1 MKKYIVPTIT
11 VEKIELTN
19 LMAASPLFSG
29 GEGLPTAGISSE
41 KGSTADD
48 LPTLGTTK
56 GETPDLEQPG
66 HEAEGYS
73 KSFNIWE

>member
-19 LMAASPLFSG
+19 LMAASPDFTS
-29 GEGLPTAGISSE
+29 GEG
-41 KGSTADD
+41 

-56 GETPDLEQPG
+56 GEYADSVQPG

-73 KSFNIWE
+73 KSFNVWE

>member
-11 VEKIELTN
+11 VEKI
-19 LMAASPLFSG
+19 G

-48 LPTLGTTK
+48 V
-56 GETPDLEQPG
+56 QPG
-66 HEAEGYS
+66 HDADGYS

>member
-29 GEGLPTAGISSE
+29 G
-41 KGSTADD
+41 KD

-56 GETPDLEQPG
+56 GESADSEQPG

-73 KSFNIWE
+73 KSLNIWE

>member
-19 LMAASPLFSG
+19 LMAASPSFSG
-29 GEGLPTAGISSE
+29 GEG
-41 KGSTADD
+41 

-66 HEAEGYS
+66 HAAEGYS

>member
-1 MKKYIVPTIT
+1 MKKYIVPAIT

-19 LMAASPLFSG
+19 LMAASPSFSG

-41 KGSTADD
+41 KGTTADD
-48 LPTLGTTK
+48 V
-56 GETPDLEQPG
+56 QPG

>member
-19 LMAASPLFSG
+19 LMAASPTFSG

-48 LPTLGTTK
+48 V
-56 GETPDLEQPG
+56 QPG
-66 HEAEGYS
+66 HEAEGHS
-73 KSFNIWE
+73 KPFNIWE

>member
-48 LPTLGTTK
+48 V
-56 GETPDLEQPG
+56 QPG
-66 HEAEGYS
+66 HDADGYS
-73 KSFNIWE
+73 KSFNVWE

>member
-19 LMAASPLFSG
+19 LMAASPSFSG
-29 GEGLPTAGISSE
+29 GEGLPI
-41 KGSTADD
+41 
-48 LPTLGTTK
+48 LGTTK

-73 KSFNIWE
+73 KSFNVWE

>member
-19 LMAASPLFSG
+19 MIAASPGFSA
-29 GEGLPTAGISSE
+29 GE
-41 KGSTADD
+41 D

-56 GETPDLEQPG
+56 GETADSEQPG
-66 HEAEGYS
+66 HAAEGYS
-73 KSFNIWE
+73 KSFDVWE

>member
-1 MKKYIVPTIT
+1 
-11 VEKIELTN
+11 
-19 LMAASPLFSG
+19 MAASPSFSG
-29 GEGLPTAGISSE
+29 GEG
-41 KGSTADD
+41 

-73 KSFNIWE
+73 KPFNIWE

>member
-19 LMAASPLFSG
+19 LMAASPDFTS
-29 GEGLPTAGISSE
+29 GEG
-41 KGSTADD
+41 

-56 GETPDLEQPG
+56 GESADSEQTG
-66 HEAEGYS
+66 HAAEGYS
-73 KSFNIWE
+73 KPFNIWE

>member
-1 MKKYIVPTIT
+1 MKKYVVPTIT

-19 LMAASPLFSG
+19 LMAASPDFTSG
-29 GEGLPTAGISSE
+29 
-41 KGSTADD
+41 KG

-73 KSFNIWE
+73 KSFNVWE

>member
-19 LMAASPLFSG
+19 LMAASPDFTS
-29 GEGLPTAGISSE
+29 GEG
-41 KGSTADD
+41 

-56 GETPDLEQPG
+56 GESADPEQPG

>member
-19 LMAASPLFSG
+19 MIAASPLFSG

-41 KGSTADD
+41 KGSKADD
-48 LPTLGTTK
+48 V
-56 GETPDLEQPG
+56 QPG

>member
-29 GEGLPTAGISSE
+29 DE
-41 KGSTADD
+41 D

-56 GETPDLEQPG
+56 GESADSKQPG

>member
-29 GEGLPTAGISSE
+29 GEDE
-41 KGSTADD
+41 D

-73 KSFNIWE
+73 KSFNVWE

>member
-19 LMAASPLFSG
+19 MIAASPLFSG
-29 GEGLPTAGISSE
+29 GE
-41 KGSTADD
+41 D

-56 GETPDLEQPG
+56 GETPNLEQPG

>member
-29 GEGLPTAGISSE
+29 GDGLPTAGISSE

-48 LPTLGTTK
+48 V
-56 GETPDLEQPG
+56 QPG

>member
-19 LMAASPLFSG
+19 LMAASPSFSG
-29 GEGLPTAGISSE
+29 GEG
-41 KGSTADD
+41 

-73 KSFNIWE
+73 KPFNIWE